1 MLIILIMSGWKIF
14 FKVLQHITFGIIL
27 RTFDSYGDI
36 NFALQAFTT
45 ENYLIGCLILAPV
58 LISLGFTFHIWKSSS
73 FDSAKAKRWSWILVL
88 LNFWPQYQVVKLI
101 KAIISRNPEKNWEN
115 MENKLDHQLLFI
127 EPWLEAIPQFFS
139 SVSVFFLLYGR
150 DTSFLHSQN
159 SVSSR
164 NNASDTDI
172 GN

>member
-1 MLIILIMSGWKIF
+1 MLIILIMSGWNF
-14 FKVLQHITFGIIL
+14 FLKALQHITFGIIL

-73 FDSAKAKRWSWILVL
+73 FDSAKAKRWSWILVS

-101 KAIISRNPEKNWEN
+101 KAIISRNPEKDWEN

-139 SVSVFFLLYGR
+139 SVSVKKCP
-150 DTSFLHSQN
+150 
-159 SVSSR
+159 R
-164 NNASDTDI
+164 N
-172 GN
+172 